1 MSSTY
6 IDFMEKAQSEFL
18 NGLKQAQDLNLS
30 AITSLKDLVAAVP
43 VAEKTEGNGSITIPT
58 PTELVER
65 TSAFTNRIL
74 ETRKAYLLKLAELA
88 DEAQKQFVDAAK
100 RVTATN

>member
-6 IDFMEKAQSEFL
+6 IEFMEKAQAEFL

-30 AITSLKDLVAAVP
+30 AIASLKDLVAAVP
-43 VAEKTEGNGSITIPT
+43 VPEKSETNGNVTIPT

-65 TSAFTNRIL
+65 TFAFTNRIL
-74 ETRKAYLLKLAELA
+74 ETRKAYILKLAELA